1 MLAIRLM
8 RIGNVHRPFYR
19 VVVKEKRSKRDG
31 KYIERLGYYDPSKVE
46 EKIKVSVERYNY
58 WLQRGAQPSETVRS
72 LIKTVKQIGNTLT

>member
-31 KYIERLGYYDPSKVE
+31 KYIEKLGFYDPSKDQDKL
-46 EKIKVSVERYNY
+46 KISVERYTY

-72 LIKTVKQIGNTLT
+72 LMKNIKQIGNTIT